1 MIISNEQSEYLIRL
15 KKKVF
20 QNGGTLEQLTIN
32 QEFPMNLRF
41 ELISE
46 EDDDFSFLWEITQSA
61 KNDIRISLHFQE
73 DESKIGLFRVDYN
86 SGHRN
91 PETASDQLPQRFLP
105 FVGKWFSN
113 EESHVHY
120 HVEGYKPLAW
130 AVPIEDSEMTTKEI
144 ADTNTNEKLSSAI
157 QEFAKII
164 NLETV
169 LTINTLLL

>member
-1 MIISNEQSEYLIRL
+1 MIISNEQSEYLIQL
-15 KKKVF
+15 KKKVL
-20 QNGGTLEQLTIN
+20 QNDVALEQLTIN
-32 QEFPMNLRF
+32 QEFPMHLRF
-41 ELISE
+41 ELISV

-61 KNDIRISLHFQE
+61 KNTIRISLHFQE

-86 SGHRN
+86 SGHRK
-91 PETASDQLPQRFLP
+91 PEIASDTLPQRFLP

-130 AVPIEDSEMTTKEI
+130 AIPREDSEMTTKEI
-144 ADTNTNEKLSSAI
+144 AEMNTNENLSSAI

>member
-1 MIISNEQSEYLIRL
+1 MIISNEQSEYLIQL
-15 KKKVF
+15 KKKVL
-20 QNGGTLEQLTIN
+20 QNDVALEQLTIN
-32 QEFPMNLRF
+32 QEFPMHLRF

-46 EDDDFSFLWEITQSA
+46 EDNDFSFLWEITQSA

-91 PETASDQLPQRFLP
+91 PETASDKLPQRFLP